1 MQVFHNV
8 MIKIFGFVIAILLL
22 LGSAS
27 ESYAKGS
34 LVLLV
39 DLSRS
44 ISDENTKLQLESYA
58 TAMEWITPLDQFNVE
73 VVIFGKNHQHISSG
87 TRYDAAK
94 AFRKDLNLDRSS
106 TCLYD
111 ALSYVRDVFYTLP
124 QPVII
129 DISGDGEEN
138 CNTNFQ
144 QTYDLLDSLQL
155 MGAKV
160 NTLMIPINRDVW
172 HFLPD
177 EQAVMMKEAELRM
190 YYQNLIRGEG
200 SFFMYIENFYDF
212 EEAIIKKIVR
222 EIALLR

>member
-1 MQVFHNV
+1 MKRHFTSLL
-8 MIKIFGFVIAILLL
+8 IAFLLFF
-22 LGSAS
+22 STVS
-27 ESYAKGS
+27 VAKADGT

-39 DLSRS
+39 DLSAS
-44 ISDENTKLQLESYA
+44 ISEENVKLQLESYA
-58 TAMEWITPLDQFNVE
+58 TAMEWITPLEQFNVE
-73 VVIFGKNHQHISSG
+73 VVIFGKNYEHISSG
-87 TRYDAAK
+87 TRHNAAK
-94 AFRKDLNLDRSS
+94 AFRKEINLDRSS

-111 ALSYVRDVFYTLP
+111 TLSYIRDIYHTLP

-144 QTYDLLDSLQL
+144 ETHDILDSLQM

-160 NTLMIPINRDVW
+160 NTLMIPLNRRVW
-172 HFLPD
+172 NFLRD
-177 EQAVMMKEAELRM
+177 EQAFAAKEGEMRG
-190 YYQNLIRGEG
+190 YYETLIRGEG

-222 EIALLR
+222 EIAFLR

>member
-8 MIKIFGFVIAILLL
+8 MVKLFSFVLATLLL

-44 ISDENTKLQLESYA
+44 ISDEHTELQLESYA

-73 VVIFGKNHQHISSG
+73 VVIFGKNHQHVSSG

-111 ALSYVRDVFYTLP
+111 ALSYVRDIFYTLP

-172 HFLPD
+172 NFLTD

-190 YYQNLIRGEG
+190 YYESLIRGEG